1 MKKFLLLLAV
11 CPALLSA
18 AEAVDVDYECG
29 YLQGAT
35 GSVTVTVEPKEA
47 DVECTIDAGTM
58 APGANTI
65 KAQAKTP
72 VTGGSAVVTF
82 SFGTAPK

>member
-18 AEAVDVDYECG
+18 AEPYECG

-35 GSVTVTVEPKEA
+35 GSVTVTVDPKET
-47 DVECTIDAGTM
+47 DVQCTIEVGTM
-58 APGANTI
+58 APGQHTI
-65 KAQAKTP
+65 KAFAKTP
-72 VTGGSAVVTF
+72 VAGGAALVTF
-82 SFGTAPK
+82 SFGAAPGP